1 MGQQLRGADA
11 IEQLIRLH
19 AAEVHRYLSK
29 LTAGDR
35 VLTEDLVQ
43 EVFVTLLNQSVGG
56 RIERLGLPWLLAVAR
71 SRFVDHVRSATAR
84 TRREHRDY
92 HATVESD
99 GSVDAQVVSGGQ
111 ARWMLSQLPE
121 VERWALA
128 LVVVDGMPVDDLAEL
143 LGRSVAATHS
153 LLARGRR
160 RLRSIV
166 EGEHR

>member
-1 MGQQLRGADA
+1 MEQLQGADA

-43 EVFVTLLNQSVGG
+43 DVFLTLASQRLDDGVA
-56 RIERLGLPWLLAVAR
+56 RLGLPWLLTVAR

-84 TRREHRDY
+84 TRREKRD
-92 HATVESD
+92 HEASPVSD
-99 GSVDAQVVSGGQ
+99 VSVDALVVSGEQ
-111 ARWMLSQLPE
+111 ARWMLSQLPDA
-121 VERWALA
+121 ERWALA
-128 LVVVDGMPVDDLAEL
+128 LAVVDGMPVDELADV
-143 LGRSVAATHS
+143 LGRSLDATHS

-160 RLRSIV
+160 RLRSIM
-166 EGEHR
+166 EGDLR

>member
-1 MGQQLRGADA
+1 VEQLRGADA

-43 EVFVTLLNQSVGG
+43 EVFVTLVRQPVDDGV
-56 RIERLGLPWLLAVAR
+56 ERFGLPWLLTVAR

-84 TRREHRDY
+84 SRREHRDY
-92 HATVESD
+92 NASVESD
-99 GSVDAQVVSGGQ
+99 GSVDAQVVSGEQ

-121 VERWALA
+121 AERWALA
-128 LVVVDGMPVDDLAEL
+128 LAVVEGMPVDELAEV
-143 LGRSVAATHS
+143 LGRSKAATHS

-160 RLRSIV
+160 RLRSIM
-166 EGEHR
+166 EGELR